1 MQKLRTEGKN
11 GRMET
16 GLDDVVIYNWGHKI
30 KSLNF
35 LFAWFFLHSCMNL
48 FCWTMMKFTSK
59 RIKPEDPR
67 KYNSPP

>member
-35 LFAWFFLHSCMNL
+35 LFAWFFLHSCMSLLLNYDEIHKQ
-48 FCWTMMKFTSK
+48 THKT
-59 RIKPEDPR
+59 RRP
-67 KYNSPP
+67 